1 MPMRRCPAP
10 TPPHPSSAQPHRHAA
25 LPSPSPN
32 SDLRTPISAHS
43 PFVITHSPFVIPR
56 LRRGYTACGICQPA
70 HVYSLVLDLVR
81 VYTCLADPTR
91 LRLLHL
97 LAAGPLCVCH
107 FQAILREPQVKI
119 SKYLAFLRRHH
130 LVAGERSGHWMIYRL
145 TEPRPA
151 PLADL
156 LALATHERTLSADA
170 ARRLALCA
178 DLGPDA
184 PACVRLTAPA
194 RATRSV
200 RLSRPARTTHSTRSR
215 LPKSC
220 TPPRPS

>member
-1 MPMRRCPAP
+1 MR
-10 TPPHPSSAQPHRHAA
+10 
-25 LPSPSPN
+25 PSPISQLRSPN
-32 SDLRTPISAHS
+32 FNLRPCPIPHASA
-43 PFVITHSPFVIPR
+43 VIPR
-56 LRRGYTACGICQPA
+56 RRRRYTACGICQPE
-70 HVYSLVLDLVR
+70 HVHALVLDLVR
-81 VYTCLADPTR
+81 IYTCLADPTR

-119 SKYLAFLRRHH
+119 SKHLAFLRRHH

-156 LALATHERTLSADA
+156 PTLASHERTLRADA
-170 ARRLALCA
+170 ARRLVFCA

-184 PACVRLTAPA
+184 PACVRLTTPA

-200 RLSRPARTTHSTRSR
+200 RLSRPARTTRSTRSR
-215 LPKSC
+215 LSL
-220 TPPRPS
+220 S